1 MTPAHSRSA
10 PLLAF
15 WRTYGLA
22 LLLAFASLL
31 AVRPA
36 HAQLRVDISGTGATQ
51 YRWPSPISPWTMPT
65 VAPWPR

>member
-1 MTPAHSRSA
+1 MTPPIAEA

-31 AVRPA
+31 AVRPPTRNCA
-36 HAQLRVDISGTGATQ
+36 STFPAPAPPNT
-51 YRWPSPISPWTMPT
+51 RWPSPISPWTMPT